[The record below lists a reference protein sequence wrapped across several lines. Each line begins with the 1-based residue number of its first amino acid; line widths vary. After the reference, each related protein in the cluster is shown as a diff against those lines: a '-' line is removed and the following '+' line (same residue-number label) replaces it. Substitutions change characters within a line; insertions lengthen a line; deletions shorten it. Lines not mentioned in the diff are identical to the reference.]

1 MGTIAK
7 YAVAAVV
14 GIAIGALLAV
24 LFMRDGEA
32 NSQVEV
38 TTEIKYDTIPY
49 YMPVPVDSF
58 ITRYE
63 VVKLPAVRDTIRDSL
78 IYKDTLV
85 YDSVNVVVPITQKKY
100 EDSTYTAYVSGFR
113 PQLDSIKLYQKTTT
127 ITEKSSRWGVGL
139 VGGYGYG
146 TKGFTSFVGVA
157 VYYKLFEFKNR
168 RGQKIKHE
176 NKR

>member
-7 YAVAAVV
+7 YLITALA
-14 GIAIGALLAV
+14 GIVIGALLAM
-24 LFMRDGEA
+24 LFMRNGKADSKAGV
-32 NSQVEV
+32 S
-38 TTEIKYDTIPY
+38 TEIWYDTIPY
-49 YMPVPVDSF
+49 YMPVPVDSY

-78 IYKDTLV
+78 LYKDTLV

-100 EDSTYTAYVSGFR
+100 EDSAYTAYVSGFR
-113 PQLDSIKLYQKTTT
+113 PQLDSIKIYQKTTT
-127 ITEKSSRWGVGL
+127 ITEKPSRWGVGL

-157 VYYKLFEFKNR
+157 VYYRLFEIKANER
-168 RGQKIKHE
+168 RKTAKH
-176 NKR
+176 NN